1 MATKTGKAHNTA
13 FLGELE
19 VTVMDHFWSV
29 GQDEVKEVHAA
40 IGPARGITL
49 NTIQSTVKRLH
60 KKGLLVRRKVS
71 HAYVYTASCSRSDH
85 QRMALR
91 AVVDSVMEG
100 ETSAMLAAFVD
111 LTARAG
117 EDELARLEAM
127 IAARRKIAGEDV

>member
-1 MATKTGKAHNTA
+1 MAPKISKAHNTA
-13 FLGELE
+13 FLGDLEL
-19 VTVMDHFWSV
+19 TVMEHFWTV
-29 GQDEVKEVHAA
+29 GEDEVKEVHVA
-40 IGPARGITL
+40 IGEARGITL
-49 NTIQSTVKRLH
+49 NTVQSTIKRLH
-60 KKGLLVRRKVS
+60 KKGLLARRKVS

-100 ETSAMLAAFVD
+100 ETGAMLAAFVD

-127 IAARRKIAGEDV
+127 IAARRKVVEEDA